1 MQVPIKSFFV
11 SRSSSAV
18 HLIAEASELEGF
30 RSVKIGR
37 YPVYISVLGNEGPR
51 LFGPV
56 KPQIDRE
63 GETTVYL
70 YPQADK
76 DLKPECEVHIIND

>member
-1 MQVPIKSFFV
+1 MQVPIQSFFV
-11 SRSSSAV
+11 SRADKV
-18 HLIAEASELEGF
+18 RLIADASELEGF

-37 YPVYISVLGNEGPR
+37 YPVYLSILGNEGPR

-76 DLKPECEVHIIND
+76 GLKPECEVHIVND